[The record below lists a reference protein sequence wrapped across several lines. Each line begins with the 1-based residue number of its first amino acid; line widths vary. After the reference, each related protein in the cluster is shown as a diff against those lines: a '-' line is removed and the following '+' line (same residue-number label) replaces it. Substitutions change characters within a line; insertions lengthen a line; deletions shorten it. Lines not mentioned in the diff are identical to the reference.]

1 MRLCHHFV
9 NEELECA
16 VCEFGNNFAELS
28 LLCGDASL
36 VEYALTHFK
45 SESRRCEW
53 LAARMLI
60 RELRGDSAVVLYTP
74 EGKPLLADASE
85 HISIS
90 HTEGYVAVAFHK
102 HSDVGVDIER
112 RGEKIL
118 KLRRRFMSV
127 AEEDALD
134 RADEQTSL
142 LLHWSAKEAFYKI
155 IGNRGGSFFENFLI
169 SPFRLSDG
177 GSFHI
182 SYNVQGFE
190 IKRTEVAYVVTP
202 SYVLTFCVAENLPK
216 DTSLLSGLQTVK

>member
-155 IGNRGGSFFENFLI
+155 IGNRGGSFSESFLI
-169 SPFRLSDG
+169 SPFRLSDVG
-177 GSFHI
+177 LFHI
-182 SYNVQGFE
+182 SYMVQGAE
-190 IKRTEVAYVVTP
+190 IKRSEVSYIVAS
-202 SYVLTFCVAENLPK
+202 SYVLTLCLA
-216 DTSLLSGLQTVK
+216 